1 MTNSRILLVED
12 EPDIALVVADL
23 LGAQGHTVETAGTGT
38 DGVRMATDSRF
49 DLLILDVMLPGMDG
63 FAVCRA
69 MREQGFDG
77 GVLMLTARSQ
87 VADRVQGLQIG
98 ADDYLAK
105 PFDPNELVARV
116 TALLR
121 RVGKEQLTPVL
132 RFQFGGVRV
141 DFSRPSVTRNGAAVS
156 LAAKEMQL
164 LRCLVDHRGQVL
176 TREWLLGQVWSQQ
189 PFITPRTVDVHVAW
203 LRQKLEEEPQTPKH
217 ILTVRGEGYR
227 FVG

>member
-12 EPDIALVVADL
+12 EPDIALVVTDL
-23 LGAQGHTVETAGTGT
+23 LVAQGHTVETAGTGT
-38 DGVRMATDSRF
+38 EGVRMATDVRF

-63 FAVCRA
+63 FAVCRT

-105 PFDPNELVARV
+105 PFDPNELLARV

-132 RFQFGGVRV
+132 RFQFGGVSV
-141 DFSRPSVTRNGAAVS
+141 DFSKPSVTRNGVVVS

-164 LRCLVDHRGQVL
+164 LRCLIDHRGQVL

-189 PFITPRTVDVHVAW
+189 RFITPRTVDVHVAW
-203 LRQKLEEEPQTPKH
+203 LRQKLEEEAQTPKH

-227 FVG
+227 LVG

>member
-12 EPDIALVVADL
+12 EPDIALVVTDL
-23 LGAQGHTVETAGTGT
+23 LVAQGHTVETAGTGPE
-38 DGVRMATDSRF
+38 GVRMATDSRF

-105 PFDPNELVARV
+105 PFDPNELLARV

-132 RFQFGGVRV
+132 RFQFGGVSV
-141 DFSRPSVTRNGAAVS
+141 DFSKPSVTRNGVAVS

-164 LRCLVDHRGQVL
+164 LRCLIDHRGQVL

-203 LRQKLEEEPQTPKH
+203 LRQKLEEEAQTPKH

>member
-23 LGAQGHTVETAGTGT
+23 LVAQGHTVETAGTGPE
-38 DGVRMATDSRF
+38 GVRMATDSRF
-49 DLLILDVMLPGMDG
+49 DLLILDVMMPGMDG

-105 PFDPNELVARV
+105 PFDPNELLARV

-132 RFQFGGVRV
+132 RFQFGGVSV
-141 DFSRPSVTRNGAAVS
+141 DFSKPSVTRNGVVVS

-164 LRCLVDHRGQVL
+164 LRCLIDHRGQVL

-203 LRQKLEEEPQTPKH
+203 LRQKLEEEAQTPMH

>member
-132 RFQFGGVRV
+132 RFQFGGVSV

>member
-12 EPDIALVVADL
+12 EPDIALVVTDL
-23 LGAQGHTVETAGTGT
+23 LVAQGHTVETAGTGT
-38 DGVRMATDSRF
+38 EGVRMATDVRF

-63 FAVCRA
+63 FAVCRT

-105 PFDPNELVARV
+105 PFDPNELLARV

-132 RFQFGGVRV
+132 RFQFGGVSV
-141 DFSRPSVTRNGAAVS
+141 DFSKPSVTRNGVAVS

-164 LRCLVDHRGQVL
+164 LRCLIDHRGQVL

-189 PFITPRTVDVHVAW
+189 RFITPRTVDVHVAW
-203 LRQKLEEEPQTPKH
+203 LRQKLEEEAQTPKH

>member
-132 RFQFGGVRV
+132 RFQFGAVRV

>member
-23 LGAQGHTVETAGTGT
+23 LVAQGHTVETAGTGPE
-38 DGVRMATDSRF
+38 GVRMATDSRY

-116 TALLR
+116 SALLR

-132 RFQFGGVRV
+132 RFQFGGVSV
-141 DFSRPSVTRNGAAVS
+141 DFSKPSVTRNGVAVS

-164 LRCLVDHRGQVL
+164 LRCLIDHRGQVL

-203 LRQKLEEEPQTPKH
+203 LRQKLEEEAQTPKH

>member
-1 MTNSRILLVED
+1 MVSTSGAGA
-12 EPDIALVVADL
+12 ALVVADL
-23 LGAQGHTVETAGTGT
+23 LVAQGHTVETAGTGPE
-38 DGVRMATDSRF
+38 GVRMATDSRF

-116 TALLR
+116 SALLR

-132 RFQFGGVRV
+132 RFQFGGVNV
-141 DFSRPSVTRNGAAVS
+141 DFSKPS
-156 LAAKEMQL
+156 
-164 LRCLVDHRGQVL
+164 
-176 TREWLLGQVWSQQ
+176 
-189 PFITPRTVDVHVAW
+189 
-203 LRQKLEEEPQTPKH
+203 
-217 ILTVRGEGYR
+217 
-227 FVG
+227 

>member
-12 EPDIALVVADL
+12 EPGIALVVADL
-23 LGAQGHTVETAGTGT
+23 LAAQGHAVETAGTGP
-38 DGVRMATDSRF
+38 DGVRMATDSRYE
-49 DLLILDVMLPGMDG
+49 LLILDVMLPGMDG

-87 VADRVQGLQIG
+87 VADRVLGLQIG

-132 RFQFGGVRV
+132 RFQFGGV
-141 DFSRPSVTRNGAAVS
+141 SVN
-156 LAAKEMQL
+156 
-164 LRCLVDHRGQVL
+164 
-176 TREWLLGQVWSQQ
+176 
-189 PFITPRTVDVHVAW
+189 F
-203 LRQKLEEEPQTPKH
+203 
-217 ILTVRGEGYR
+217 
-227 FVG
+227 

>member
-132 RFQFGGVRV
+132 RFQFGSVSV
-141 DFSRPSVTRNGAAVS
+141 DFSRPAVTRGGAVVN

>member
-12 EPDIALVVADL
+12 EPGIALVIADL
-23 LGAQGHTVETAGTGT
+23 LVAQGYAVETAETGT
-38 DGVRMATDSRF
+38 NGLRRATDTRF

-63 FAVCRA
+63 FALCGAVRQ
-69 MREQGFDG
+69 QGFDG
-77 GVLMLTARSQ
+77 GILMLTARSQ

-105 PFDPNELVARV
+105 PFDSNELVARV

-121 RVGKEQLTPVL
+121 RVGKEQLTPVT
-132 RFQFGGVRV
+132 RFQFGAVAV
-141 DFSRPSVTRNGAAVS
+141 DFSRPAVTRNGSAVN
-156 LAAKEMQL
+156 LAAKEFQL
-164 LRCLVDHRGQVL
+164 LRCLIDHRGQVL
-176 TREWLLGQVWSQQ
+176 TREWLLGQVWKSQ

-203 LRQKLEEEPQTPKH
+203 LRQKLEDEPQTPRH
-217 ILTVRGEGYR
+217 ILTVRGEGYK

>member
-23 LGAQGHTVETAGTGT
+23 LGAQGHTVETAGTGPE
-38 DGVRMATDSRF
+38 GVRMATDSRF

-132 RFQFGGVRV
+132 RFQFGGVSV
-141 DFSRPSVTRNGAAVS
+141 DFSKPSVTRNGVAVS

-164 LRCLVDHRGQVL
+164 LRCLIDHRGQVL

-189 PFITPRTVDVHVAW
+189 RFITPRTVDVHVAW
-203 LRQKLEEEPQTPKH
+203 LRQKLEEEAQAPKH